1 MKRFVRLTVLFG
13 VVASL
18 SVLSNEGFAKGYSG
32 GHRTVSH
39 PATSHRITSHRVNE
53 YGNGIDNPDKSPTA
67 PSPNGFGN
75 TTGGGGN
82 SNPVKKHP
90 IPVLGL
96 QPVAYP
102 TGPITGS

>member
-13 VVASL
+13 VVAGL
-18 SVLSNEGFAKGYSG
+18 SVLSNEGFAKGSAG
-32 GHRTVSH
+32 GHHSVSH
-39 PATSHRITSHRVNE
+39 PATGHRITSHRVNQ
-53 YGNGIDNPDKSPTA
+53 YGNGIDNPDKNPNY

-96 QPVAYP
+96 QPVAFP
-102 TGPITGS
+102 TGSASGN